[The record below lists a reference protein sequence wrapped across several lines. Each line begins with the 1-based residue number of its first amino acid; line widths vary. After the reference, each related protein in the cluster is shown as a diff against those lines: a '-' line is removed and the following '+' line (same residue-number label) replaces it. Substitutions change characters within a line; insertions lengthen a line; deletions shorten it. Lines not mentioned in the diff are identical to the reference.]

1 MGCTKSKKDEAF
13 RAELA
18 ANNANECRQA
28 SSDLETPAILPV
40 DQRMFPGA
48 WAPRNQK
55 PKDSS
60 ALDTCFFRSGDF
72 IGND

>member
-1 MGCTKSKKDEAF
+1 MGCTKSKKNEAF
-13 RAELA
+13 RTELA

-48 WAPRNQK
+48 WAPFNQK
-55 PKDSS
+55 PKD
-60 ALDTCFFRSGDF
+60 
-72 IGND
+72 